1 MATDSIVGGLF
12 STPEQYQQQRQD
24 IQRAQA
30 IQMAQLDPFQ
40 QGQANIQMGVNRIA
54 DVGAGALGVQDP
66 QLQLMAM
73 RKQVLQGLDPTDAA
87 SINKAAQ
94 TLAQAGDQQGAMQL
108 AQKALEIRNT
118 ESQISGRTEE
128 KQAQRAMLMQQA
140 AERNATQLEA
150 VRLRNEAMI
159 EAAKERGAT
168 QQVIAQ
174 MQIDSR
180 NQIAQLA
187 AAMKTSQPKN
197 LPPSLQKDE
206 GKDLET
212 IDTYTGQVEALKPAL
227 DALTPDAKGARKLEL
242 GPLKNLKYAAQL
254 AAGNSSPE
262 ARSYEGLKSAVD
274 TAVNLQ
280 VSAEKGVQT
289 DKDVLRFAGALIAAY
304 GRNDT
309 EATYQALK
317 RYQESIVR
325 AQERAKNRVESRRK
339 SQGVDPYYVGNTAAS
354 SNNADPLGIRK

>member
-1 MATDSIVGGLF
+1 M
-12 STPEQYQQQRQD
+12 
-24 IQRAQA
+24 
-30 IQMAQLDPFQ
+30 
-40 QGQANIQMGVNRIA
+40 
-54 DVGAGALGVQDP
+54 GVQDP
-66 QLQLMAM
+66 QMQLMAM

-87 SINKAAQ
+87 SIGKAAQ
-94 TLAQAGDQQGAMQL
+94 ALAQAGDQQGAMQL
-108 AQKALEIRNT
+108 AQKALEARNT

-128 KQAQRAMLMQQA
+128 KQAQRDMQVQLA
-140 AERNATQLEA
+140 REKITAQLEA
-150 VRLRNEAMI
+150 TRLRNEAAI

-168 QQVIAQ
+168 QVQIAQ
-174 MQIDSR
+174 MQIESR
-180 NQIAQLA
+180 NQLAQLA
-187 AAMKTSQPKN
+187 AAMKGSQPKN
-197 LPPSLQKDE
+197 LPASLQKEE

-227 DALTPDAKGARKLEL
+227 EALTPDAKGARKLEL
-242 GPLKNLKYAAQL
+242 GPLKNLKYEAQL

-289 DKDVLRFAGALIAAY
+289 DKDVLRFAKALIATY

-317 RYQESIVR
+317 RYQESIVA
-325 AQERAKNRVESRRK
+325 AQDRAKGRVESRRK
-339 SQGVDPYYVGNTAAS
+339 SQGVDPYYVNDTAQQ
-354 SNNADPLGIRK
+354 PLKRIKLD